1 MAKTKLFWKTYFG
14 EWFLWGLWLRER
26 WFIGVSRKF

>member
-1 MAKTKLFWKTYFG
+1 MANWYWKTLIG
-14 EWFLWGLWLRER
+14 EWFLWGVWIDKR